1 MKGPPPLWVRSVR
14 LSGSR
19 TGTVRHI
26 SAFSRLKIAVFAP
39 IPSASD
45 NVTAAV
51 KPGLFERMRPAYRI
65 SLIRLT
71 LFRCGVA
78 QRLEE
83 NLNCGG
89 DGVNRQVFGVAM
101 HRHHRV
107 GGHDDRRE
115 SVALHAKGPESIGI
129 GPIRNHHW
137 RHDGV
142 WMAPLHR

>member
-45 NVTAAV
+45 KVTAAV
-51 KPGLFERMRPAYRI
+51 KPRFFDSTRPAYRI

-71 LFRCGVA
+71 SFRCCVA

-83 NLNCGG
+83 NLNCRG
-89 DGVNRQVFGVAM
+89 DGVNRQIFGIAM

-115 SVALHAKGPESIGI
+115 AVALHAKGPEPIGI
-129 GPIRNHHW
+129 GPIRNDHW
-137 RHDGV
+137 RDDGV
-142 WMAPLHR
+142 RVAPLYR